1 MAGATNTIIQ
11 ILRSNTTAYPTTL
24 NPGEQAYSF
33 VSQKLFVGNTAN
45 GVITIGGKYYVDLID
60 GATSSSNSSNTLVRR
75 DNSGNVAFNM
85 ATVQLDASGST
96 DVVNKNYLDTRIN
109 ALSSNTIYAGTLG
122 QNGYSNVHVSN
133 TAGGGQVII
142 VANNSTVA
150 TLTKTEASFVQDVT
164 VSGNLTVK
172 GSTSYTNVE
181 TLLVD
186 NNEIVMNANA
196 SGSPLINAFITVN
209 RGAADNAAIIWNE
222 ATDKWQLDKAIGANN
237 IYDIVDTQG
246 GQSIGGTTTL
256 NAASVTNG
264 LNAGTLSVSGHTNV
278 SFLTAGTLSVSGHT
292 NVSSLTANSTIITDQ
307 LIVAANVPLAN
318 VANVA
323 YYGNVVDAVI
333 PLAGKHYI
341 MLSDGNSGNNRFQAN
356 SLIAFDTSNT
366 TLAVGYSAY
375 TPLPNTIY
383 QATGSSNKY
392 VQNNL
397 QNINNEGS
405 GDFVVTADNG
415 TDTTGFIDMGMAGGN
430 YNYDTFH
437 KPNDGYLLVAGQTGQ
452 GFGNLWIGTATA
464 DTDSANIG
472 SVYFHIGA
480 VASSN
485 IVGYIT
491 RNNNT
496 LTGAP
501 TWALGK
507 STAANS
513 SYILDVNGSANVA
526 ALHINNT
533 KVLGDSFGLPV
544 GFGGTGLTSV
554 TANTVLFG
562 NGSNA
567 LGTSNAPTAG
577 QVLQYRTDGVKFG
590 GLDGGTF

>member
-1 MAGATNTIIQ
+1 
-11 ILRSNTTAYPTTL
+11 
-24 NPGEQAYSF
+24 
-33 VSQKLFVGNTAN
+33 
-45 GVITIGGKYYVDLID
+45 
-60 GATSSSNSSNTLVRR
+60 
-75 DNSGNVAFNM
+75 
-85 ATVQLDASGST
+85 
-96 DVVNKNYLDTRIN
+96 
-109 ALSSNTIYAGTLG
+109 
-122 QNGYSNVHVSN
+122 
-133 TAGGGQVII
+133 
-142 VANNSTVA
+142 
-150 TLTKTEASFVQDVT
+150 
-164 VSGNLTVK
+164 
-172 GSTSYTNVE
+172 
-181 TLLVD
+181 VD

-209 RGAADNAAIIWNE
+209 RGAEDNAAIIWNE
-222 ATDKWQLDKAIGANN
+222 ATDKWQLDKAIGAN
-237 IYDIVDTQG
+237 YDIVDTQG

-256 NAASVTNG
+256 NAATVTNG
-264 LNAGTLSVSGHTNV
+264 LN
-278 SFLTAGTLSVSGHT
+278 AGTLSVSGHT
-292 NVSSLTANSTIITDQ
+292 NVSSLTANSTIRTDQ
-307 LIVAANVPLAN
+307 LIVAANVELAN
-318 VANVA
+318 VANVSNFSVITLA
-323 YYGNVVDAVI
+323 DGHIQNQHFVV
-333 PLAGKHYI
+333 
-341 MLSDGNSGNNRFQAN
+341 LSHNTSGNNAIEANNLFRF
-356 SLIAFDTSNT
+356 DVSNT
-366 TLAVGYSAY
+366 TLSVGYSSY
-375 TPLPNTIY
+375 TPLPNTMY
-383 QATGSSNKY
+383 QGTGSSPAY
-392 VQNNL
+392 VQNNI
-397 QNINNEGS
+397 QNLNNEGS
-405 GDFVVTADNG
+405 ADYVVTADNG
-415 TDTTGFIDMGMAGGN
+415 TDTTGYIDMGMAGGN
-430 YNYDTFH
+430 YSYDGFH
-437 KPNDGYLLVAGQTGQ
+437 LPNDGYLFVTGQTGQ

-480 VASSN
+480 VESSN